1 METIQVRAFSLG
13 SEIPL
18 EAVARH
24 FGIARRSRWEDFLS
38 LAGDNLS
45 GILQDPS
52 SKWVH
57 LFPFGCIVTF
67 GMGHHEV
74 TDLVAYLRRIE
85 PRLQDPQEPYL
96 DECQLAIGSEKLE
109 IGDDRIGVPVMN
121 PWTSG
126 ILSTVLS
133 KSVALERVEVEIAGL
148 IDEAEPVVQNLA
160 SGTITPSDAK
170 ISRLAG
176 RILSFRIDTVAYI
189 QLLDKPDAAWDNL
202 EAEEMYG
209 RLAQFFELNDR
220 YDKIQAK
227 SGILMELTE
236 VVTTYAHHHR
246 GMRLEWAIIL
256 LIVFEIMISLFQ
268 IFVWRH
274 G

>member
-1 METIQVRAFSLG
+1 METLQVRAFSLG

-24 FGIARRSRWEDFLS
+24 FGIARRSRWEDFLA

-45 GILQDPS
+45 GILQNSTD
-52 SKWVH
+52 KWVH
-57 LFPFGCIVTF
+57 LFPFGCLVSF
-67 GMGHHEV
+67 GMAHHEV
-74 TDLVAYLRRIE
+74 VDLVAYLRRIE

-96 DECQLAIGSEKLE
+96 DECQLAIGSPALE
-109 IGDDRIGVPVMN
+109 IGDDRIGVPQLDG
-121 PWTSG
+121 WTSG

-133 KSVALERVEVEIAGL
+133 KSVALERVEGEIAAL

-160 SGTITPSDAK
+160 SGTIAPSDAK

-209 RLAQFFELNDR
+209 RLAQHFELNDR

-256 LIVFEIMISLFQ
+256 LIVFEILISLFQ
-268 IFVWRH
+268 IFVWGR

>member
-24 FGIARRSRWEDFLS
+24 FGIARRSRWEDFLALS
-38 LAGDNLS
+38 VDNLS
-45 GILQDPS
+45 GILQEPS
-52 SKWVH
+52 GKTVH
-57 LFPFGCIVTF
+57 LFPFGCVATF
-67 GMGHHEV
+67 GMAHHEV
-74 TDLVAYLRRIE
+74 VDLVAYLRRIE

-96 DECQLAIGSEKLE
+96 DDCLLE
-109 IGDDRIGVPVMN
+109 IGTASLEIRDDRVGVPELHD
-121 PWTSG
+121 WTLG

-133 KSVALERVEVEIAGL
+133 KSVALERVEVDLVGL

-160 SGTITPSDAK
+160 SGTITPSDTK

-256 LIVFEIMISLFQ
+256 LIVFEILISLFE
-268 IFVWRH
+268 IIVLRH
-274 G
+274 V